1 MRKFLVAASLF
12 LGAVALMPAPTAL
25 AAVDAAGLS
34 QIQAILAQ
42 YPNGGDAL
50 AAAIA
55 AAVEAN
61 PNLADDVVAASQN
74 ATPDQQTAMGT
85 GLANAANYFA
95 NLNTPAGN
103 AAHDEIVAA
112 AANGPALLI
121 ASLDASITP
130 TAGGGPGGTFGG
142 LTQNFNNNTTHQNSC
157 VSPSRPGPC

>member
-1 MRKFLVAASLF
+1 MRKYLIAACLF
-12 LGAVALMPAPTAL
+12 LGAVAVMPVPSAF
-25 AAVDAAGLS
+25 AAVDAVGLA
-34 QIQAILAQ
+34 QVQAILAAN
-42 YPNGGDAL
+42 PNGGEAL
-50 AAAIA
+50 AAAII

-74 ATPDQQTAMGT
+74 ATPDQQAAIGT

-112 AANGPALLI
+112 AANGPALLV
-121 ASLDASITP
+121 ASLDAAIAP
-130 TAGGGPGGTFGG
+130 TAGGGRNGTPFGQ
-142 LTQNFNNNTTHQNSC
+142 LVSQFVHTLHQNSC

>member
-1 MRKFLVAASLF
+1 MRKFLVAACLF
-12 LGAVALMPAPTAL
+12 LSAAAVVSAAPAF
-25 AAVDAAGLS
+25 AAVDAAGLA
-34 QIQAILAQ
+34 QVQAIVAQ

-61 PNLADDVVAASQN
+61 SALADDVVAAAQN
-74 ATPDQQTAMGT
+74 ATPDQQSAIGT

-103 AAHDEIVAA
+103 AAHDAIVAS
-112 AANGPALLI
+112 AANGPALLV
-121 ASLDASITP
+121 ASLDAAIEP
-130 TAGGGPGGTFGG
+130 TAGGGPGGTFAG
-142 LTQNFNNNTTHQNSC
+142 LTTNFNNNTTQNSC